1 MTAIDQLRDLP
12 QVDSLADR
20 VEPLGLPRPIITDLA
35 RTALEMARE
44 SIRTGTPAD
53 PLRFVEDLVRWVALS
68 RTTRVLNATGVL
80 LHTNLGRAP
89 LSKRALEAMT
99 MASEGYSNLEI
110 ELAGGQRGGRGTYVT
125 ELVKSL
131 TGGEDAF
138 VVNNNAAAVVLALA
152 ATSAGKAVPVARG
165 ELIEIGGSYRLPEV
179 MTASGARLV
188 DIGTTNRTRSADY
201 STAAQLH
208 DAGALLKVHT
218 SNFRIDGF
226 TEEATVA
233 DLAEV
238 ATTTGLPLI
247 FDIGSGHLD
256 QGGSWLVEGDRAWL
270 ADEPAARQAI
280 DAGADLVTFS
290 GDKLLGGPQAG
301 VITGKKEI
309 VEAVRRHPLAR
320 AMRLDAGREAALGAT
335 LESFLEG
342 DVSDIPLWSMA
353 RIGVDVLGERVA
365 RLQGAVGGEIVEG
378 VSLIGAGSVP
388 GHGIP
393 TPQLRIPGAAS
404 AHSGLLAAATPVV
417 MRRHEGA
424 LIADLRTIAGADD
437 QLLADVVGECL

>member
-1 MTAIDQLRDLP
+1 VTAIDQLRDLP
-12 QVDSLADR
+12 PVDSLADR

-35 RTALEMARE
+35 RTALELARE
-44 SIRTGTPAD
+44 SIRAGTPAD
-53 PLRFVEDLVRWVALS
+53 PLRSVEDLVRSVALS

-89 LSKRALEAMT
+89 LSKRAVDAMAT
-99 MASEGYSNLEI
+99 ASQGYSNLEI
-110 ELAGGQRGGRGTYVT
+110 ELAEGRRGGRGSYVT

-138 VVNNNAAAVVLALA
+138 VVNNNAAAVVLVLA

-179 MTASGARLV
+179 MAASGARLI
-188 DIGTTNRTRSADY
+188 DIGTTNRTRPADY
-201 STAAQLH
+201 WTATQLH
-208 DAGALLKVHT
+208 DTGALLKVHT
-218 SNFRIDGF
+218 SNFRVEGF
-226 TEEATVA
+226 TEEATIA

-238 ATTTGLPLI
+238 ATATGLPLI

-256 QGGSWLVEGDRAWL
+256 QGGSWLVEEDRAWL
-270 ADEPAARQAI
+270 ADEPAARQAM

-301 VITGKKEI
+301 VIAGKKQI
-309 VEAVRRHPLAR
+309 VEAVRKHPLAR

-342 DVSDIPLWSMA
+342 DLSDIPMWSMA
-353 RIGVDVLGERVA
+353 RIGADVLGERVA
-365 RLQGAVGGEIVEG
+365 RLQDAVGGEIVEG
-378 VSLIGAGSVP
+378 VSLVGAGSVP

-404 AHSGLLAAATPVV
+404 AHSDLLAAATPVV
-417 MRRHEGA
+417 MRRHEGG
-424 LIADLRTIAGADD
+424 LIADLRTIAAADD
-437 QLLADVVGECL
+437 QLLADLVGQCL